1 MTSVQAQLLGRRYR
15 DDGSAIIPMSE
26 VQLAARNRVRDK
38 IRIGDYP
45 LEDAPCPDCGGI
57 RRTILSEKD
66 MYGLPMVVSACADC
80 NLVYTSRRLAARAL
94 SAFYQN
100 DYRELDRGVVTPRK
114 EFFDL
119 ERRKGERI
127 WQFIHDSDCADRLR
141 DKLVVEVGCG
151 AGGVLAAFADRG
163 YRVLGGDLGAEYVG
177 FGAAMGLD
185 LIVGDTAAVFAAIKE
200 RGAAVGLVIYEQV
213 FEHLADPR
221 GELRTIEEVLDDK
234 SLLFIGVPGLRNIE
248 THYDADLLRYLQIP
262 HLMHFDLRTLTR
274 MVESRSFSRIA
285 GDETVRALFE
295 RQRGQSSTGAAS
307 DDEDITRFLQ
317 RMERRR
323 RVISLRKAPY
333 RLFVRTGSRIRRLV
347 EQAPLPIGIK
357 SRLAALIARVGQ
369 RVAR

>member
-1 MTSVQAQLLGRRYR
+1 VQAQLLGRRYR
-15 DDGSAIIPMSE
+15 DDGSAIFPMSE

-38 IRIGDYP
+38 IRVGDYP
-45 LEDAPCPDCGGI
+45 LEDVPCPHCGGV
-57 RRTILSEKD
+57 RSTLLSEKD
-66 MYGLPMVVSACADC
+66 MYGLPMVVSACGDC
-80 NLVYTSRRLAARAL
+80 GFVYTSRRLAARSL

-100 DYRELDRGVVTPRK
+100 DYRQLDRGVVAPQE
-114 EFFDL
+114 EFFEL

-127 WQFIHDSDCADRLR
+127 LQFVRDAGCADRLR

-151 AGGVLAAFADRG
+151 AGGVLAAFRERG
-163 YRVLGGDLGAEYVG
+163 YRVLGGDLGAEYVA
-177 FGAAMGLD
+177 FGAAKGLD
-185 LIVGDTAAVFAAIKE
+185 LVVGDTAALCAAIKE

-221 GELRTIEEVLDDK
+221 GELSTIDGVLDDE

-248 THYDADLLRYLQIP
+248 AHYDADLLRYLQIP

-274 MVESRSFSRIA
+274 MVESRWFSRLA

-295 RQRGQSSTGAAS
+295 RRRVQPSAGAVSA
-307 DDEDITRFLQ
+307 DEDIVRFLQ

-323 RVISLRKAPY
+323 RVISLRKTPY

-347 EQAPLPIGIK
+347 ERAPLPTAIK
-357 SRLAALIARVGQ
+357 SRIAALIARVGQ